1 MNKDRL
7 QVSALAAEI
16 IGGIAVVVSLGVVAF
31 EINQSNSQAKLNT
44 NALEISAY
52 QSLINSIIDQNTL
65 IASDSDLAAIRL
77 KTTSSPQEL
86 TRSEITRINSYYMS
100 LIRHGDMA
108 YFQYERGAIDQE
120 RLDSVLAILSLVLDN
135 PVGRTRWEY
144 AKPDFSNSY
153 VQYLEDLNP
162 QPDED
167 EFLSGYP
174 EQNH

>member
-1 MNKDRL
+1 MNKDKL
-7 QVSALAAEI
+7 QVWALAAEI
-16 IGGIAVVVSLGVVAF
+16 IGGIAVVVSLAVVAF
-31 EINQSNSQAKLNT
+31 ELNQSNAQAELNT

-65 IASDSDLAAIRL
+65 IASDPQLAAIRL
-77 KTTSSPQEL
+77 KTSTNPEDL
-86 TRSEITRINSYYMS
+86 TREEITRITSYYMS

-108 YFQYERGAIDQE
+108 YFQYERGAIDQD

-135 PVGRTRWEY
+135 PVGRIRWEN

-153 VQYLEDLNP
+153 VEYLENLSP

-167 EFLSGYP
+167 EF
-174 EQNH
+174 